1 MNKKIISILFAI
13 ILCFCVTVPAFAVD
27 VTAPTSEG
35 EETTVDP
42 GFAEAYYRLQDLAK
56 VFDGLEREELNEK
69 LDEISYKH
77 KLDIT
82 VCFTNSL
89 EGKTI
94 ADYAEALFEKYEYGY
109 SENKDGVML
118 LISFE
123 NNDWYIA
130 TKGYAIKAFTDTGIQ
145 YIGEKI
151 KPDLADGYY
160 YDVVDTYVAICDQF
174 ITDAKNGNPYG
185 GTTNTDT
192 AEEDKSLLPPPMWI
206 LISIGVGVIVALIV
220 VGSMR
225 KKLKTVTMQSEA
237 NSYLRNG
244 SLNITESN
252 DIFLYS
258 NVTKS
263 PKSKNDNSNT
273 HESSSGNTYGGGG
286 GKF

>member
-13 ILCFCVTVPAFAVD
+13 ILCFCSVIPAFAVD
-27 VTAPTSEG
+27 ETAPSNS

-42 GFAEAYYRLQDLAK
+42 GFAEEYYRLQDLAK
-56 VFDGLEREELNEK
+56 IFDGLEREELNEK
-69 LDEISYKH
+69 LDAISYKH

-82 VCFTNSL
+82 VCFTDSL
-89 EGKTI
+89 GGMAI
-94 ADYAEALFEKYEYGY
+94 ADYAESLYEKYEFGYG
-109 SENKDGVML
+109 ENKDGIML

-123 NNDWYIA
+123 SNDWYIA
-130 TKGYAIKAFTDTGIQ
+130 TRGYAVKAFTDSGIQ

-160 YDVVDTYVAICDQF
+160 YDVVDTYIEICDRF
-174 ITDAKNGNPYG
+174 ITDAKNGNPYVG
-185 GTTNTDT
+185 SADANTTD
-192 AEEDKSLLPPPMWI
+192 DDGSVLPAPMWI
-206 LISIGVGVIVALIV
+206 LVSIGTGIVAALIV

-237 NSYLRNG
+237 NNYLRNG

-258 NVTKS
+258 NVTRSAK
-263 PKSKNDNSNT
+263 PKNDSST

>member
-1 MNKKIISILFAI
+1 M
-13 ILCFCVTVPAFAVD
+13 TMPAFAVD
-27 VTAPTSEG
+27 VTVPTSEA

-42 GFAEAYYRLQDLAK
+42 GFAEEQFRLQDLAK
-56 VFDGLEREELNEK
+56 IFDGLERQELNK
-69 LDEISYKH
+69 SLDVVSYKH
-77 KLDIT
+77 KVDVT

-89 EGKTI
+89 EGKTL
-94 ADYAEALFEKYEYGY
+94 ANYAEELYEKDEFGYG
-109 SENKDGVML
+109 ENKDGVML

-123 NNDWYIA
+123 KNEWYVA
-130 TKGYAIKAFTDTGIQ
+130 TRGYAIQAFTDTGIR

-160 YDVVDTYVAICDQF
+160 YDVVDTYIAICDQF
-174 ITDAKNGNPYG
+174 ITDARNGNPYG
-185 GTTNTDT
+185 GSTEKTD
-192 AEEDKSLLPPPMWI
+192 ADEEKSLLPPPMWI
-206 LISIGVGVIVALIV
+206 LISIGAGLVVALIV
-220 VGSMR
+220 VGRMK
-225 KKLKTVTMQSEA
+225 KKLKTVNMQSEA

-258 NVTKS
+258 NVTRS
-263 PKSKNDNSNT
+263 AKSKNDSNT

>member
-13 ILCFCVTVPAFAVD
+13 ILCFCMTMPAFAVD
-27 VTAPTSEG
+27 VTTPTSEA
-35 EETTVDP
+35 EEVITEP
-42 GFAEAYYRLQDLAK
+42 GFAETCYRLQDLAK
-56 VFDGLEREELNEK
+56 VFDSSEREELNEK
-69 LDEISYKH
+69 LDEISYKN

-89 EGKTI
+89 EGRAT
-94 ADYAEALFEKYEYGY
+94 ADYAEEQYENYEFGYG
-109 SENKDGVML
+109 ENKDGVML

-123 NNDWYIA
+123 KNEWYVA
-130 TKGYAIKAFTDTGIQ
+130 TRGYAIQAFTDAGIQ

-160 YDVVDTYVAICDQF
+160 YDVVDTYIAICDQF
-174 ITDAKNGNPYG
+174 ITAARNGNPYG
-185 GTTNTDT
+185 GSTETSTTK
-192 AEEDKSLLPPPMWI
+192 EDASLLPPPMWI
-206 LISIGVGVIVALIV
+206 LISIGAGVIVALIV
-220 VGSMR
+220 VGSMK
-225 KKLKTVTMQSEA
+225 KKLKTVNMQAEA
-237 NSYLRNG
+237 NRYLRNG

-258 NVTKS
+258 NVTRSAKA
-263 PKSKNDNSNT
+263 KNNSNT